1 MFASHDGSNLAM
13 LVDAAYLARA
23 NESESNPGAL
33 DGSRAVRGASVKR
46 RAPVGQ
52 ETPTKKKSRKNK
64 IRTRPMMH
72 HLAVMNIVLSSF
84 QGAKPKAN
92 DESAEEAQYQI
103 GELLAEEM
111 AELGLEKKAKSPPQK
126 LKAATEKYLKADEM
140 GLARKTYLSAE
151 IRKFLYNRIKIEVRK
166 KLVEECLA
174 IELKDEYGLK
184 KLEKSLTKQLQAAA
198 QRLDKFEG
206 TFYLGTGVNLLQ
218 VDHLSKKQKRPLF
231 EAIKD
236 AVSDKVIP
244 EEEESE
250 DDDDEEEESGRG
262 GESKTVQKKPKNMPV
277 ARKKFEEWFD
287 ECIEPDET
295 DVMFSEENKA
305 EGRFWFSSMAPWKH
319 YTSWCTAMNVP
330 EEHCLSYRC
339 SNGCQQ
345 NGCPLEDCQ
354 KFKVHWCHKLGVEDF
369 WKDDGG
375 NRVYRAYF
383 KNGKANILKM
393 GGTAKPGKAKPKIVL
408 DVKYKKE

>member
-1 MFASHDGSNLAM
+1 MFASHDGSRLAM
-13 LVDAAYLARA
+13 LADAAYLTRA
-23 NESESNPGAL
+23 NESGSDPGAL
-33 DGSRAVRGASVKR
+33 DGSRAVRGAYVKR
-46 RAPVGQ
+46 RAPAKQ
-52 ETPTKKKSRKNK
+52 KSRKK
-64 IRTRPMMH
+64 QKTRRPMMH

-84 QGAKPKAN
+84 QGAK
-92 DESAEEAQYQI
+92 
-103 GELLAEEM
+103 
-111 AELGLEKKAKSPPQK
+111 
-126 LKAATEKYLKADEM
+126 
-140 GLARKTYLSAE
+140 R
-151 IRKFLYNRIKIEVRK
+151 
-166 KLVEECLA
+166 
-174 IELKDEYGLK
+174 
-184 KLEKSLTKQLQAAA
+184 
-198 QRLDKFEG
+198 
-206 TFYLGTGVNLLQ
+206 
-218 VDHLSKKQKRPLF
+218 
-231 EAIKD
+231 
-236 AVSDKVIP
+236 
-244 EEEESE
+244 
-250 DDDDEEEESGRG
+250 
-262 GESKTVQKKPKNMPV
+262 KTVQKKPKDMPV
-277 ARKKFEEWFD
+277 VRKKFEEWFD

-295 DVMFSEENKA
+295 DAMFSEENKA

-339 SNGCQQ
+339 SKMCKQ